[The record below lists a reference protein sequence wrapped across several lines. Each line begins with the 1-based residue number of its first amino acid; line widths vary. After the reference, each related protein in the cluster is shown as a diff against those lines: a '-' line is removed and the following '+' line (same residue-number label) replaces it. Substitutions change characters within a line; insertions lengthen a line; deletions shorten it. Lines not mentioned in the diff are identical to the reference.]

1 MPLPLESGE
10 GIVPWSKQ
18 MTDGRQMALHGRGRV
33 RLAKL
38 LDIGRH
44 VHRVDARDR
53 RDACVAAPLDEA
65 AHVAR
70 VGAAGVRVAV
80 TGSGP
85 SPLPFR
91 ESTPGGQTLRFY
103 QRGARRRRPNGFPPY
118 GLSSKRTACVCFVR
132 SASVLGPATRLFSP
146 FSTTIDSRALSS
158 SPQYGQNLM
167 ICADAAIMA

>member
-1 MPLPLESGE
+1 VLTPAIDAMPAS
-10 GIVPWSKQ
+10 
-18 MTDGRQMALHGRGRV
+18 LH
-33 RLAKL
+33 
-38 LDIGRH
+38 H
-44 VHRVDARDR
+44 
-53 RDACVAAPLDEA
+53 EA

-91 ESTPGGQTLRFY
+91 ESTPGRQTLRFY
-103 QRGARRRRPNGFPPY
+103 QRRSPAKTERFSPLRAILLAYRR
-118 GLSSKRTACVCFVR
+118 FVR
-132 SASVLGPATRLFSP
+132 SASVLGPATRP

-167 ICADAAIMA
+167 ICADAIMA